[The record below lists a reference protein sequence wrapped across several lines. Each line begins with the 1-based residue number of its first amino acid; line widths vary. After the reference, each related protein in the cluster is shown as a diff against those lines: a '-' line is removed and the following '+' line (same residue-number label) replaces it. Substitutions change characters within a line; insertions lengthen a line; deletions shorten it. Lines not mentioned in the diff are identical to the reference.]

1 MGRLAARFGSRGLL
15 TAGPII
21 VAAGFVL
28 ALRLDERA
36 DYWTAV
42 LPCILLVSVGMA
54 GAAAPLTTAILSS
67 VNEQYIGS
75 ASGLNSALART
86 GGLVATALIGGVLAA
101 HGVELITRFHQ
112 SMLMAVVVASLAGV
126 CAFWALS
133 PQR

>member
-1 MGRLAARFGSRGLL
+1 
-15 TAGPII
+15 
-21 VAAGFVL
+21 VN
-28 ALRLDERA
+28 ERA

-67 VNEQYIGS
+67 VSEQYIGS

-86 GGLVATALIGGVLAA
+86 GGLVATALIGAVLAA

-112 SMLMAVVVASLAGV
+112 SMLMAAVVASLAAV

-133 PQR
+133 PQRQQSHEQG